1 MKSEQSPA
9 VETDIEPDADDAA
22 ESGHRLKSNSAR
34 RALDILGDRWTL
46 MILHLAFKRVRR
58 FDDFRARIGIA
69 RSLLTDRLRRME
81 VAGMIAFL
89 CSPAAAYVNGQS
101 IAVDGGRMQ
110 SI

>member
-1 MKSEQSPA
+1 LATVPA
-9 VETDIEPDADDAA
+9 GRFAQA
-22 ESGHRLKSNSAR
+22 E
-34 RALDILGDRWTL
+34 
-46 MILHLAFKRVRR
+46 
-58 FDDFRARIGIA
+58 
-69 RSLLTDRLRRME
+69 E